1 MRRRA
6 SGPSGFTLIELII
19 VVAVIGVLAVAAAP
33 AVGAITGANART
45 AAGELAG
52 AARALFETAALRRET
67 CRLALD
73 LDGRAWWAECTK
85 DRYAVSREK
94 DSAARRQEDDEE
106 LEERFPDERDAERR
120 RLLARAKFGR
130 FEDRLVRPRSLPG
143 NARFEGVW
151 TEHQREPFS
160 RGMAYL
166 YFHPQGRGEQA
177 RIPVV
182 DGDHAWSV
190 VMQPFTGRARVVAGV
205 PEVPRS

>member
-1 MRRRA
+1 MRRGAPRQ
-6 SGPSGFTLIELII
+6 SGFTLIELVI

-33 AVGAITGANART
+33 AVGAISGANART

-52 AARALFETAALRRET
+52 AARALFEIAALRHET

-85 DRYAVSREK
+85 DRFTLSREK
-94 DSAARRQEDDEE
+94 DGAARRQEDDEE
-106 LEERFPDERDAERR
+106 LEERFPDERDADRR
-120 RLLARAKFGR
+120 RLLARARFGR
-130 FEDRLVRPRSLPG
+130 FEDRLVRRRALPG
-143 NARFEGVW
+143 NARFEAVW

-166 YFHPQGRGEQA
+166 YFHPQGRSEQA
-177 RIPVV
+177 RVPVV

-190 VMQPFTGRARVVAGV
+190 VVQPFTGRARVVAGV